1 MNESIVQL
9 SAQVKQPSAV
19 ELLRQLASREISA
32 VELMTKTAQRM
43 QTANGALNALVA
55 EEWARSLEEAEH
67 ADSLPKGGSKLP
79 LLGLPVTVKDSIDV
93 HGFRCTGGSHAR
105 RHFIPERDATSVAR
119 LRAGG
124 AIIVGKTNVPEYS
137 SSYET
142 DNLLFGRT
150 THPLDPK
157 RTPGGS
163 SGGEGALLGADA
175 SIVGLG
181 LDGGGSIRVPS
192 HYCGTVGI
200 RPTVGRVPD
209 TGSWPR
215 TRGTGYRDLMCIGP
229 MARYVEDLI
238 LLLPVIS
245 GPDWI
250 DPYAVPIPL
259 GDPYTVDVRALRV
272 GFYDHDGL
280 TQVSAQTVE
289 AVERAAALFA
299 RLGARVLR
307 VTPPD
312 LSEATELFLMSAGA
326 DGGDRIRRDLAE
338 AGGKHNRQ
346 FQALLDAFGEPMSL
360 ADFFDLQDKVF
371 EFRRI
376 FRAFAAEYDI
386 LICPVTTGP
395 APLHGQPPWGIELG
409 DYDRYEGFNHTHA
422 LSLAGMPVVV
432 VPAGTQD
439 GLPIGVQIV
448 SRPYEE
454 HMALAAALAVETGLK
469 HVP

>member
-1 MNESIVQL
+1 M
-9 SAQVKQPSAV
+9 SAGSEAPAAHMRAKISFPSGM
-19 ELLRQLASREISA
+19 RRASRE
-32 VELMTKTAQRM
+32 
-43 QTANGALNALVA
+43 
-55 EEWARSLEEAEH
+55 
-67 ADSLPKGGSKLP
+67 
-79 LLGLPVTVKDSIDV
+79 
-93 HGFRCTGGSHAR
+93 
-105 RHFIPERDATSVAR
+105 
-119 LRAGG
+119 LRAAG

-150 THPLDPK
+150 CHPSDPK

-238 LLLPVIS
+238 LLLPGDF
-245 GPDWI
+245 GPRLI
-250 DPYAVPIPL
+250 DPFAVPVPL
-259 GDPYTVDVRALRV
+259 GDPYTVDVKALRV
-272 GFYDHDGL
+272 GYYDHDGL
-280 TQVSAQTVE
+280 AKVSAQTVE
-289 AVERAAALFA
+289 AVERVTTFFA
-299 RLGARVLR
+299 GLGARVLR

-312 LSEATELFLMSAGA
+312 LSKATSMFLISAGA
-326 DGGDRIRRDLAE
+326 DGGDRIRKDLAE
-338 AGGKHNRQ
+338 ADGKHNRQ
-346 FQALLDAFGEPMSL
+346 FQALLDGFGEPMSL
-360 ADFFDLQDKVF
+360 ADFFDLQDDVF
-371 EFRRI
+371 EFRRK
-376 FRAFAAEYDI
+376 FRSFAAEI
-386 LICPVTTGP
+386 RSLICPVTTGP
-395 APLHGQPPWGIELG
+395 APLHGHPPWGIDLD
-409 DYDRYEGFNHTHA
+409 DYDRYEGFNYTHA

-439 GLPIGVQIV
+439 GLPVGVKIV
-448 SRPYEE
+448 SRPCQE
-454 HMALAAALAVETGLK
+454 HMALAAGLAVETGLK
-469 HVP
+469 RAW

>member
-1 MNESIVQL
+1 MNESIVMPT
-9 SAQVKQPSAV
+9 AQVKQPSAV
-19 ELLRQLASREISA
+19 ELLRQLARRQISA
-32 VELMTKTAQRM
+32 VELMTKTVQRM
-43 QTANGALNALVA
+43 QTADRALNALVA
-55 EEWARSLEEAEH
+55 VNWARSLEEAER
-67 ADSLPKGGSKLP
+67 ADGLRKNGSKLP

-93 HGFRCTGGSHAR
+93 HGFRCTGGSYAR
-105 RHFIPERDATSVAR
+105 EMFVPERDATSVAR

-150 THPLDPK
+150 THPLDVK

-215 TRGTGYRDLMCIGP
+215 TRATGYRDLMCIGP

-250 DPYAVPIPL
+250 DPYAVPGPL
-259 GDPYTVDVRALRV
+259 GDPHTVDVRALRV
-272 GFYDHDGL
+272 GFYVHDGL
-280 TQVSAQTVE
+280 RKVSVE
-289 AVERAAALFA
+289 TAEAIERAAALFA
-299 RLGARVLR
+299 RLGARVIR
-307 VTPPD
+307 ITPPN
-312 LSEATELFLMSAGA
+312 LSEATRLFLMCAGA

-346 FQALLDAFGEPMSL
+346 LQALLAAFGEPMPL

-371 EFRRI
+371 DFRQRY
-376 FRAFAAEYDI
+376 RAFAADHDV
-386 LICPVTTGP
+386 LVCPVTTGP
-395 APLHGQPPWGIELG
+395 APLHGQPPWGIELD
-409 DYDRYEGFNHTHA
+409 DYDRYEGFNYTHA

-432 VPAGTQD
+432 VPVGTQD

-448 SRPYEE
+448 SQPYEE
-454 HMALAAALAVETGLK
+454 HIALAAALALETGLK
-469 HVP
+469 PLS